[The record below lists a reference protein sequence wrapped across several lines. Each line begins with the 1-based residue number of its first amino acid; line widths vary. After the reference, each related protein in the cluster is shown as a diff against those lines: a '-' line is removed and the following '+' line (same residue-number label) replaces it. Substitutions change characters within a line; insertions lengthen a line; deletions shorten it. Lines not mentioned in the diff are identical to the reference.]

1 MNFAKKFFRHPR
13 LIIGLCLAITGV
25 LGFFIKD
32 LAIDNSIR
40 QFLPQK
46 DASYTRLS
54 QTEEQFGSMMVI
66 GVSLEAKDGSIL
78 TPEYIDI
85 VREITDKTLE
95 LREVSDVDSLTHI
108 DYVCEE
114 EGAVSASQLIPESYT
129 GSQEDIEL
137 LKSRLSEWD
146 DMYNRV
152 LVNDD
157 MTGTQ
162 LQITLASY
170 DKDYEKERAAG
181 LGKRKIRSEAEM
193 QEGVLDDVTKI
204 VNSAAEGHNLDV
216 KIYGNPVV
224 MQNSRLFMLTDLTRL
239 IPLVIVVVLLSLYF
253 SFKTLDG
260 TLLPLITV
268 VMATS
273 WTMGLMALCRVTFTL
288 VSSVI
293 PVALIAVGSAY
304 GIHVLTHYYVA
315 LDMTQG
321 ELDKDKY
328 REAVFSGLHEVMSAV
343 LLAGITTIIG
353 FISLIS
359 SPIAPLHSFAVFTA
373 LGVLISLVLAIT
385 FIPAILLL
393 KNYKKV
399 MASRSK
405 KLSLSEKLAKKLER
419 AKRLRG
425 GKTEAEAQGDTLYSI
440 YHFFC
445 GSKPRLYLSIV
456 VMVAISCIGLKML
469 HIDTALVNY
478 FPKDCAMRQDMDYID
493 KQFAGTNS
501 LYLNVKGPEKGS
513 LTNPEILKAVD
524 DLQNY
529 LEKEFPDVGKIVSF
543 TDFVKRI
550 NQVWHVPV
558 TSGDGAL
565 QSNGDWQSNDSL
577 LSDDTLQSDGSLL
590 SDGALQN
597 RGGLA
602 NGDNLLQS
610 DEAWQS
616 DDSFADWGDD
626 WQSDDDF
633 ADWGDGWESDDAFAN
648 DASLADTSASLQS
661 DSALQN
667 TPASWT
673 DPNTA
678 YAQALEQQVT
688 VEQVIALLNKAYIAA
703 GGKTAKAEDIVEALQ
718 KEVNYNGSAYY
729 EIPYDAAKYPV
740 ASRQELAGV
749 VQGYLTLLSGSLDRF
764 LDDDMNPQIMR
775 ITVQLRNHSTQT
787 TGAIIAAAQNFAKEH
802 FPQGYS
808 LEATGTAEMEYTM
821 TKMIVSSQLTSLL
834 ISLLCVF
841 AIIAIAFKSGWAGL
855 LGAVP
860 LALAIILNYMVMG
873 FAGINLDLV
882 TSIIASVAV
891 GVGIDYTIHFLTT
904 YKEERAKSDDLEL
917 VTRMTFR
924 KSGHGIVTNALAVG
938 LGFLVLC
945 FSKFVVL
952 RYIGILVAIV
962 MFTSSFLAMTVIPGF
977 LNMYSPKFIS
987 REKK

>member
-1 MNFAKKFFRHPR
+1 MKATRAIFKRPQ
-13 LIIGLCLAITGV
+13 LIIALCVIITGV

-32 LAIDNSIR
+32 LQIDNSIR

-54 QTEEQFGSMMVI
+54 ETEEQFGSMMVI
-66 GVSLEAKDGSIL
+66 GVSMEARNGTIL
-78 TPEYIDI
+78 TPEYIDV
-85 VREITDKTLE
+85 VRHITDRALE
-95 LREVSDVDSLTHI
+95 AEGVSDVDSLTHI
-108 DYVCEE
+108 DYVCESD
-114 EGAVSASQLIPESYT
+114 GAISASQLIPDSYT
-129 GSQEDIEL
+129 GSAEDIDQLEG
-137 LKSRLSEWD
+137 RLIEWES
-146 DMYNRV
+146 MYNRV
-152 LVNDD
+152 IVNDD

-162 LQITLASY
+162 LQVTLAPYSR
-170 DKDYEKERAAG
+170 EAEVERAAA
-181 LGKRKIRSEAEM
+181 LGTKKIRSEAE
-193 QEGVLDDVTKI
+193 EEEDVLNAITAI
-204 VNSAAEGHNLDV
+204 VNEETAGHNVDV

-224 MQNSRLFMLTDLTRL
+224 MQNSRVFMLADLTRL

-253 SFKTLDG
+253 SFKTMDG

-268 VMATS
+268 VMATT
-273 WTMGLMALCRVTFTL
+273 WTMGLMALCKVTFTL

-315 LDMTQG
+315 LDMTEG
-321 ELDKDKY
+321 ELTKEKY
-328 REAVFSGLHEVMSAV
+328 TEAVFNGLHEVMGAV
-343 LLAGITTIIG
+343 FLAGITTVIG

-359 SPIAPLHSFAVFTA
+359 SPIAPLHSFAAFTA
-373 LGVLISLVLAIT
+373 VGVTISLLLAIT

-393 KNYKKV
+393 KNPQKV
-399 MASRSK
+399 QASRNK
-405 KLSLSEKLAKKLER
+405 KHNISEKLAAKLEHAR
-419 AKRLRG
+419 RLRG
-425 GKTEAEAQGDTLYSI
+425 GKSADEAEGETLYQI

-445 GSKPRLYLSIV
+445 GSKPRLYLSII
-456 VMVAISCIGLKML
+456 VMVGLSVVGLRLL

-478 FPKDCAMRQDMDYID
+478 FPESCDMRQDINYID

-524 DLQNY
+524 DMQEY
-529 LEKEFPDVGKIVSF
+529 LEEEYPDIGKIVSF
-543 TDFVKRI
+543 TEFIKRI
-550 NQVWHVPV
+550 NQVWHVPA
-558 TSGDGAL
+558 TDGAMAGEGG
-565 QSNGDWQSNDSL
+565 SDAAMIEANTANTDGFDDFGDF
-577 LSDDTLQSDGSLL
+577 
-590 SDGALQN
+590 
-597 RGGLA
+597 GGF
-602 NGDNLLQS
+602 
-610 DEAWQS
+610 DEFG
-616 DDSFADWGDD
+616 DDSFGDD
-626 WQSDDDF
+626 SFESDTFGDFGDSEF
-633 ADWGDGWESDDAFAN
+633 ADAETTTFDVSNWD
-648 DASLADTSASLQS
+648 
-661 DSALQN
+661 
-667 TPASWT
+667 

-678 YAQALEQQVT
+678 YAADLEQQVT
-688 VEQVIALLNKAYIAA
+688 VEDVIGMINKAYVAA
-703 GGKTAKAEDIVEALQ
+703 GGKTASLEDIVNELQ
-718 KEVNYNGSAYY
+718 KSVNYNGTAYY

-740 ASRQELAGV
+740 ASREELAGV

-764 LDDDMNPQIMR
+764 VDDDMNPQIMR

-787 TGAIIAAAQNFAKEH
+787 TGDIIAAAQKYAETH
-802 FPQGYS
+802 FPEGYT

-821 TKMIVSSQLTSLL
+821 TKMIVSSQLTSLV

-841 AIIAIAFKSGWAGL
+841 IIIAVAFKSGWAGL

-904 YKEERAKSDDLEL
+904 YKEERAKSHDLDT

-924 KSGHGIVTNALAVG
+924 KSGHGIVTNAIAVG
-938 LGFLVLC
+938 FGFLVLC

-977 LNMYSPKFIS
+977 LNMYAPKFIS
-987 REKK
+987 KKNKENK

>member
-1 MNFAKKFFRHPR
+1 MKFAKRFFKHPH
-13 LIIGLCLAITGV
+13 LIIAICLVITGI

-32 LAIDNSIR
+32 LTIDNSIR

-66 GVSLEAKDGSIL
+66 GISMEAKDGTIL
-78 TPEYIDI
+78 TPEYIDVI
-85 VREITDKTLE
+85 RKITDRALE
-95 LREVSDVDSLTHI
+95 LHEIDDVDSLTHI
-108 DYVCEE
+108 DFVCESD
-114 EGAVSASQLIPESYT
+114 GSISASQLIPDSYT
-129 GSQEDIEL
+129 GSPEDIEQ
-137 LKSRLSEWD
+137 LKNRLAEWD
-146 DMYNRV
+146 AMYNRV
-152 LVNDD
+152 VINDNL
-157 MTGTQ
+157 TGTQ
-162 LQITLASY
+162 MQLTLSPY
-170 DKDYEKERAAG
+170 DLDYEKELAAS
-181 LGKRKIRSEAEM
+181 LGKKKIRSEAEM
-193 QEGVLDDVTKI
+193 QEAALNAVTKI
-204 VNSAAEGHNLDV
+204 ANEEVAGHNLDL
-216 KIYGNPVV
+216 KIYGNPTV
-224 MQNSRLFMLTDLTRL
+224 MQNSRVFMLADLTRL

-253 SFKTLDG
+253 SFKTMDG

-273 WTMGLMALCRVTFTL
+273 WTMGLMALFHVTFTL

-315 LDMTQG
+315 LDMNKE
-321 ELDKDKY
+321 ELTKDNY
-328 REAVFSGLHEVMSAV
+328 REAVFSGLHEVMGAV
-343 LLAGITTIIG
+343 LLAGITTVIG

-373 LGVLISLVLAIT
+373 VGVAISLLLAIT

-393 KNYKKV
+393 KNPQKV
-399 MASRSK
+399 QASRNK
-405 KLSLSEKLAKKLER
+405 KHNISEKLARKLEHAR
-419 AKRLRG
+419 RLRG
-425 GKTEAEAQGDTLYSI
+425 GKSADEAQGDTLYNI

-445 GSKPRLYLSIV
+445 GSKPRLFLSIII
-456 VMVAISCIGLKML
+456 MVGLSIIGLRML

-478 FPKDCAMRQDMDYID
+478 FPESCDMRQDMNYID

-529 LEKEFPDVGKIVSF
+529 MEKEFPDVGKIVSF
-543 TDFVKRI
+543 TDFIKRI
-550 NQVWHVPV
+550 NQVWHVPAPIDQ
-558 TSGDGAL
+558 TAMIEANTANPDGAADFEDF
-565 QSNGDWQSNDSL
+565 GDF
-577 LSDDTLQSDGSLL
+577 G
-590 SDGALQN
+590 
-597 RGGLA
+597 
-602 NGDNLLQS
+602 
-610 DEAWQS
+610 
-616 DDSFADWGDD
+616 DDSFADDTFASDTFGDD
-626 WQSDDDF
+626 SFASDTF
-633 ADWGDGWESDDAFAN
+633 GDNSTE
-648 DASLADTSASLQS
+648 TSSFDPS
-661 DSALQN
+661 
-667 TPASWT
+667 TWT

-678 YAQALEQQVT
+678 YSAALEQSVT
-688 VEQVIALLNKAYIAA
+688 VEDVIAMINKAYVDA
-703 GGKTAKAEDIVEALQ
+703 GGKTASVEDVVNELQ
-718 KEVNYNGSAYY
+718 KQVNYNGTAYY
-729 EIPYDAAKYPV
+729 EIPYDYTKYPV
-740 ASRQELAGV
+740 ASREELAGV

-764 LDDDMNPQIMR
+764 VDDDMNPQVMR

-787 TGAIIAAAQNFAKEH
+787 TGEIIAAAQKFAQEH
-802 FPQGYS
+802 FPEGYT
-808 LEATGTAEMEYTM
+808 LEPTGTAEMEYTM

-841 AIIAIAFKSGWAGL
+841 VIIALAFKSGWAGL

-891 GVGIDYTIHFLTT
+891 GVGIDYTIHFMTT
-904 YKEERAKSDDLEL
+904 YKEERAKSDDLEE

-924 KSGHGIVTNALAVG
+924 KSGHGIVTNAIAVG
-938 LGFLVLC
+938 FGFLVLC

-977 LNMYSPKFIS
+977 LNMYAPKFIS
-987 REKK
+987 KNK

>member
-1 MNFAKKFFRHPR
+1 MKASRAVFKKPQ
-13 LIIGLCLAITGV
+13 LIIILCVIITGI

-32 LAIDNSIR
+32 LQIDNSIR

-54 QTEEQFGSMMVI
+54 ETEEQFGSMMVI
-66 GVSLEAKDGSIL
+66 GVSMEARNGSIL
-78 TPEYIDI
+78 TPEYIDV
-85 VREITDKTLE
+85 VRRITDRALE
-95 LREVSDVDSLTHI
+95 TEGVSDVDSLTHI
-108 DYVCEE
+108 DYVCESD
-114 EGAVSASQLIPESYT
+114 GAISASQLIPDSYT
-129 GSQEDIEL
+129 GSEADIAQLEG
-137 LKSRLSEWD
+137 RLNEWEA
-146 DMYNRV
+146 MYNRV
-152 LVNDD
+152 IVNDD

-162 LQITLASY
+162 LQVTLAPYSR
-170 DKDYEKERAAG
+170 EVEVERAAN
-181 LGKRKIRSEAEM
+181 LGTKKVRSEAE
-193 QEGVLDDVTKI
+193 EEEDVLNAITAI
-204 VNSAAEGHNLDV
+204 VNEETAGHNLDV

-224 MQNSRLFMLTDLTRL
+224 MQNSRVFMLADLTRL
-239 IPLVIVVVLLSLYF
+239 IPLVILVVLLSLYF
-253 SFKTLDG
+253 SFKTMDG

-268 VMATS
+268 VMATT
-273 WTMGLMALCRVTFTL
+273 WTMGLMALFRVTFTL

-315 LDMTQG
+315 LDMTEGQLTK
-321 ELDKDKY
+321 EKY
-328 REAVFSGLHEVMSAV
+328 TEAVFNGLHEVMGAV
-343 LLAGITTIIG
+343 LLAGITTVIG

-373 LGVLISLVLAIT
+373 VGVTISLLLAIT

-393 KNYKKV
+393 KDPAKV
-399 MASRSK
+399 QASRNK
-405 KLSLSEKLAKKLER
+405 KSNLSEKLAAKLEHAR
-419 AKRLRG
+419 RLRG
-425 GKTEAEAQGDTLYSI
+425 GKSADEAQGDTLYQI

-445 GSKPRLYLSIV
+445 GSKPRLYLSII
-456 VMVAISCIGLKML
+456 VMVGLSVLGLRML

-478 FPKDCAMRQDMDYID
+478 FPESCDMRQDINYID

-501 LYLNVKGPEKGS
+501 LYLNVKGPDKGS

-524 DLQNY
+524 DMQEY
-529 LEKEFPDVGKIVSF
+529 LEEEYPDIGKVVSF
-543 TDFVKRI
+543 TEFIKRI
-550 NQVWHVPV
+550 NQVWHVPATDAGAGV
-558 TSGDGAL
+558 GDAAAMIEANTANPDGFDGFDDFG
-565 QSNGDWQSNDSL
+565 GDSFC
-577 LSDDTLQSDGSLL
+577 
-590 SDGALQN
+590 
-597 RGGLA
+597 
-602 NGDNLLQS
+602 
-610 DEAWQS
+610 
-616 DDSFADWGDD
+616 DDSFGDD
-626 WQSDDDF
+626 TF
-633 ADWGDGWESDDAFAN
+633 ADDTFGSDTFAETETTTF
-648 DASLADTSASLQS
+648 DASNWD
-661 DSALQN
+661 
-667 TPASWT
+667 

-678 YAQALEQQVT
+678 YAAALQKEVS
-688 VEQVIALLNKAYIAA
+688 VEEIIGMINKAYVAA
-703 GGKTAKAEDIVEALQ
+703 GGKTASVEDIVNELQ
-718 KEVNYNGSAYY
+718 KSVNYNGTAYY

-740 ASRQELAGV
+740 ASREELAGV

-764 LDDDMNPQIMR
+764 VDDDMNPQIMR

-787 TGAIIAAAQNFAKEH
+787 TGDIIAAAQKYAETH
-802 FPQGYS
+802 FPEGYT

-821 TKMIVSSQLTSLL
+821 TKMIVSSQLTSLV

-841 AIIAIAFKSGWAGL
+841 IIIALAFKSGWAGL

-904 YKEERAKSDDLEL
+904 YKEERAKSDDLEI

-924 KSGHGIVTNALAVG
+924 KSGHGIVTNAIAVG
-938 LGFLVLC
+938 FGFLVLC

-977 LNMYSPKFIS
+977 LNMYAPKFIS
-987 REKK
+987 KKNK

>member
-1 MNFAKKFFRHPR
+1 MKASRAVFKKPQ
-13 LIIGLCLAITGV
+13 LIIALCVIITGV

-32 LAIDNSIR
+32 LKIDNSIR

-54 QTEEQFGSMMVI
+54 ETEEQFGSMMVI
-66 GVSLEAKDGSIL
+66 GVSMEARNGSIL
-78 TPEYIDI
+78 TPEYIDV
-85 VREITDKTLE
+85 VRRITDCALE
-95 LREVSDVDSLTHI
+95 AEGVSDVDSLTHI
-108 DYVCEE
+108 DYVCESD
-114 EGAVSASQLIPESYT
+114 GAISASQLIPETYT
-129 GSQEDIEL
+129 GSPEDIEQL
-137 LKSRLSEWD
+137 EGRLNEWEA
-146 DMYNRV
+146 MYNRV
-152 LVNDD
+152 IVNDD

-162 LQITLASY
+162 LQITLAPYSR
-170 DKDYEKERAAG
+170 ETEIERAAA
-181 LGKRKIRSEAEM
+181 LGTKKVRSEAE
-193 QEGVLDDVTKI
+193 EEEAVLNAITKI
-204 VNSAAEGHNLDV
+204 VNEETAGHNVDV

-224 MQNSRLFMLTDLTRL
+224 MQNSRVFMLADLTRL

-268 VMATS
+268 VMATT
-273 WTMGLMALCRVTFTL
+273 WTMGLMALFGVTFTL

-315 LDMTQG
+315 LDMTEG
-321 ELDKDKY
+321 ELTKEKY
-328 REAVFSGLHEVMSAV
+328 TEAVFNGLHEVMGAV
-343 LLAGITTIIG
+343 LLAGITTVIG

-373 LGVLISLVLAIT
+373 IGVTISLLLAIT

-393 KNYKKV
+393 KDFNKVQANRNKKNN
-399 MASRSK
+399 
-405 KLSLSEKLAKKLER
+405 LSEKLAAKLEH

-425 GKTEAEAQGDTLYSI
+425 GKSANEASGDTLYNI

-445 GSKPRLYLSIV
+445 GSKPRLYLSII
-456 VMVAISCIGLKML
+456 VMVGVSVVGLRLL

-478 FPKDCAMRQDMDYID
+478 FPESCDMRQDINYID

-501 LYLNVKGPEKGS
+501 LYLNVKGPDKGS

-524 DLQNY
+524 DMQEY
-529 LEKEFPDVGKIVSF
+529 LEDEYPDIGKIVSF
-543 TDFVKRI
+543 TEFIKRI
-550 NQVWHVPV
+550 NQVWHVPATGGV
-558 TSGDGAL
+558 ADTG
-565 QSNGDWQSNDSL
+565 NGEAAAMIEANTANPNGFDDFVGFDEFDS
-577 LSDDTLQSDGSLL
+577 DTFG
-590 SDGALQN
+590 
-597 RGGLA
+597 
-602 NGDNLLQS
+602 
-610 DEAWQS
+610 
-616 DDSFADWGDD
+616 DDSFDDFGDD
-626 WQSDDDF
+626 EF
-633 ADWGDGWESDDAFAN
+633 ADSDKTTF
-648 DASLADTSASLQS
+648 DAS
-661 DSALQN
+661 N
-667 TPASWT
+667 WN

-678 YAQALEQQVT
+678 YVAALEQPVT
-688 VEQVIALLNKAYIAA
+688 VEDVISMINKAYVAA
-703 GGKTAKAEDIVEALQ
+703 GGKTATVEDVVNELQ
-718 KEVNYNGSAYY
+718 KQVNYNGTAYY

-740 ASRQELAGV
+740 ASREELAGV

-764 LDDDMNPQIMR
+764 VDDDMNPQIMR

-787 TGAIIAAAQNFAKEH
+787 TGDIIAAAQKYAETH
-802 FPQGYS
+802 FPAGYT

-821 TKMIVSSQLTSLL
+821 TKMIVSSQLTSLV

-841 AIIAIAFKSGWAGL
+841 IIIAVAFKSGWAGL

-904 YKEERAKSDDLEL
+904 YKEERAKTDDLET

-924 KSGHGIVTNALAVG
+924 KSGHGIVTNAIAVG
-938 LGFLVLC
+938 FGFLVLC

-977 LNMYSPKFIS
+977 LNMYAPKFIS
-987 REKK
+987 KKNK